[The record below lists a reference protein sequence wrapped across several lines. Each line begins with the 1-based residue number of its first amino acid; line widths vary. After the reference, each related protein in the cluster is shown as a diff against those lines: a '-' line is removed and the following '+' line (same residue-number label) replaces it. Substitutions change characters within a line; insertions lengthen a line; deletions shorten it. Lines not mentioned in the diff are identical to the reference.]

1 MPDVILEVKPFGK
14 SGVRLCWQRREANT
28 GVGET
33 AKLVAEVLAGK
44 DWLAVDEALG
54 CSGVIV
60 VRSLPHLPGTEPKTA
75 LWRLRCGEEAS
86 TPKAMPRVPPRA
98 GEARRCKGVQL
109 EDEDV
114 EQVYNILQWYGT
126 VVIDMREGDVE
137 RLAESWVCPD
147 IAALAKLTFR
157 DDALVMGFLPA
168 EAEAVLQGRVR
179 RRVYTV
185 GSAVVEPLLRSFK
198 VLSAPPVQKRPVL
211 PNVIGA
217 RLVVGHQGHA
227 AKLDEWSKHLNIIGV
242 INLAPN
248 VVPSKLDAIPDRA
261 FYHEVW
267 HSDAMPLWDTA
278 DDGRRLCDVLP
289 ETLAVIDR
297 ALGANPSG
305 RVFIHCQQGRSR
317 AASIA
322 AAHLLTQ
329 NSSWNLF
336 DAVSL
341 VALRR
346 PETEI
351 NLSYAESLEEFAL
364 SLGREPAL
372 DQVRRELPRHLRGG
386 GVAQDWRDKM
396 LDA

>member
-1 MPDVILEVKPFGK
+1 MP
-14 SGVRLCWQRREANT
+14 VR
-28 GVGET
+28 
-33 AKLVAEVLAGK
+33 
-44 DWLAVDEALG
+44 EALG
-54 CSGVIV
+54 DSGVIV
-60 VRSLPHLPGTEPKTA
+60 VRSLPQLPGTELKTA
-75 LWRLRCGEEAS
+75 LWRLRCGQEAS
-86 TPKAMPRVPPRA
+86 TPTAMARVPVPRA
-98 GEARRCKGVQL
+98 GEARL
-109 EDEDV
+109 EEEDV

-147 IAALAKLTFR
+147 MAALAKLTFR
-157 DDALVMGFLPA
+157 DDALVIGHLPA
-168 EAEAVLQGRVR
+168 EAELVLQGRVR
-179 RRVYTV
+179 RCVYTV
-185 GSAVVEPLLRSFK
+185 GSAVVEPLLCSFR
-198 VLSAPPVQKRPVL
+198 VLSAPPAKKRPVL
-211 PNVIGA
+211 PNVIGT

-227 AKLDEWSKHLNIIGV
+227 AKLDEWSKHLSIIGV

-278 DDGRRLCDVLP
+278 DDGRRLRDVLP

-297 ALGANPSG
+297 AL
-305 RVFIHCQQGRSR
+305 REGRSR

-329 NSSWNLF
+329 NSSWTLF

-341 VALRR
+341 VASRR

-351 NLSYAESLEEFAL
+351 NLSYAQSLDEFAL

-372 DQVRRELPRHLRGG
+372 DQVRRELPQHLRGG
-386 GVAQDWRDKM
+386 AVAQDWRDKM

>member
-1 MPDVILEVKPFGK
+1 M
-14 SGVRLCWQRREANT
+14 
-28 GVGET
+28 
-33 AKLVAEVLAGK
+33 
-44 DWLAVDEALG
+44 AL
-54 CSGVIV
+54 
-60 VRSLPHLPGTEPKTA
+60 
-75 LWRLRCGEEAS
+75 
-86 TPKAMPRVPPRA
+86 VPPRPG
-98 GEARRCKGVQL
+98 GEARRCRGVQL
-109 EDEDV
+109 EEEDV

-126 VVIDMREGDVE
+126 VAIDMRDGDVE

-147 IAALAKLTFR
+147 MAALAKLTFR
-157 DDALVMGFLPA
+157 DDALVIGFLPA

-179 RRVYTV
+179 RCVYTV
-185 GSAVVEPLLRSFK
+185 GLAVVEPLLRSFS
-198 VLSAPPVQKRPVL
+198 VLSAPPAQKRPVL
-211 PNVIGA
+211 PNVIGT

-227 AKLDEWSKHLNIIGV
+227 ARLDEWSKHLNIIGV

-248 VVPSKLDAIPDRA
+248 VVPSKPDAIPDRA

-289 ETLAVIDR
+289 ETLTAIDR
-297 ALGANPSG
+297 ALEANPSG

-329 NSSWNLF
+329 NSSWTLF

-341 VALRR
+341 VARRR

-351 NLSYAESLEEFAL
+351 NLSYAQSLEEFAL

-372 DQVRRELPRHLRGG
+372 DQVRRELPMHLRGG